1 MGWLPRS
8 RVRAVLLLLASL
20 FFVVA
25 GVSHFTNPDFFV
37 SIVPPWLP
45 AHLELVYVSGVFEIL
60 GGLGVLLPATR
71 RLAGLGL
78 LALLVAVYPAN
89 VHMAVN
95 PEPFV
100 AQGTPLWALYLR
112 LPLQFVFIA
121 WVWWATRPE
130 APDLRPE
137 PAAPAR

>member
-8 RVRAVLLLLASL
+8 RVRAALLLLASL